1 MIIRIINNIFEVS
14 SHTVCVKTNQKFSI
28 VLVCMS
34 WLPVHESG
42 SLANGVNMH
51 IFKSPIT
58 FFGLVW
64 KTSVCCVNVLLFFIR
79 MPLSAVLD
87 HCAHLQTQMTLT
99 CPGKLAHQR
108 NCVSLLHITL
118 YYQVHIEHFYHFV
131 LHRQLFIYFL
141 QNNVSSNLREKLVP
155 SKQECQELL
164 DCILHVP
171 LYNENYGN
179 LRSFKRQNFW

>member
-42 SLANGVNMH
+42 SLANGANMH

-64 KTSVCCVNVLLFFIR
+64 KTSVCCVNVLLLFIR

-99 CPGKLAHQR
+99 CLEKLAHQR

-118 YYQVHIEHFYHFV
+118 YYQVRIEHFYHFV
-131 LHRQLFIYFL
+131 LLRQLFIYFL
-141 QNNVSSNLREKLVP
+141 HNNFSSNLQEKLVP
-155 SKQECQELL
+155 SKQECEEFAWL
-164 DCILHVP
+164 CPRCFFI
-171 LYNENYGN
+171 
-179 LRSFKRQNFW
+179 

>member
-1 MIIRIINNIFEVS
+1 MKCPLTLFVLKLIRS
-14 SHTVCVKTNQKFSI
+14 SALSWFVC
-28 VLVCMS
+28 LGYLCMKV
-34 WLPVHESG
+34 VH
-42 SLANGVNMH
+42 LQMGVNMH

-141 QNNVSSNLREKLVP
+141 QNNVSSNLREK
-155 SKQECQELL
+155 
-164 DCILHVP
+164 
-171 LYNENYGN
+171 
-179 LRSFKRQNFW
+179 